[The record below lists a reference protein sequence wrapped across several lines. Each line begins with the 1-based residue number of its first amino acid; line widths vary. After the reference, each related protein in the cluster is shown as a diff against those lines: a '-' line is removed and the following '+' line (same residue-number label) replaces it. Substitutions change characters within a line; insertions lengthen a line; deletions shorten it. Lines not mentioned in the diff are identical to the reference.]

1 MNMKTLLGILALAA
15 VTAGSAAA
23 APAESI
29 RLGVIST
36 TTGPLAVLGKEQYMG
51 ADLALKMLG
60 NKIGGIPVEVF
71 KEDAG
76 MTPDTALRATTRLTE
91 KDNIDFLVGQQLSNQ
106 LLAYVKPVTATGTII
121 ISGIAGP
128 SELAGKDCNPNLFA
142 VSWHSDRISAPP
154 AGPSRSSGAK
164 CRESW
169 ACAARVSACSP
180 PG

>member
-60 NKIGGIPVEVF
+60 NKIGGF
-71 KEDAG
+71 
-76 MTPDTALRATTRLTE
+76 R
-91 KDNIDFLVGQQLSNQ
+91 
-106 LLAYVKPVTATGTII
+106 
-121 ISGIAGP
+121 
-128 SELAGKDCNPNLFA
+128 
-142 VSWHSDRISAPP
+142 
-154 AGPSRSSGAK
+154 
-164 CRESW
+164 
-169 ACAARVSACSP
+169 
-180 PG
+180 